1 MKLVFATHNLHK
13 LEEVKTL
20 LNSTIT
26 LLSLDDINYKD
37 EIEENET
44 TLQGNALIKAR
55 TIFNSMQENCFA
67 DDSGLLVDALN
78 GEPGVYSARYAGN
91 QKNGDDNMNK
101 LLTQLKGVHNR
112 KAHFKTVLALILDEK
127 EYLFEGIVH
136 GVIAHEMQEVLPNYV
151 TREKDAVNEDGTIQA
166 QSVDYSKLVP
176 LLIASIQEL
185 KAEIEILKNK

>member
-136 GVIAHEMQEVLPNYV
+136 GVIAHEKKGTQGFGYDPIFIP
-151 TREKDAVNEDGTIQA
+151 DG
-166 QSVDYSKLVP
+166 YSKTFAELTSSEKSTISHRSIA
-176 LLIASIQEL
+176 LKKLITFLQ
-185 KAEIEILKNK
+185 NK

>member
-44 TLQGNALIKAR
+44 TLEGNALIKAR
-55 TIFNSMQENCFA
+55 TIFNSMQGNCFA

-136 GVIAHEMQEVLPNYV
+136 GVIAHEKKGTQGFGYDPIFIPN
-151 TREKDAVNEDGTIQA
+151 G
-166 QSVDYSKLVP
+166 YSKTFAELTSSEKSTISHRSIA
-176 LLIASIQEL
+176 LKKLITFLQH
-185 KAEIEILKNK
+185 K

>member
-1 MKLVFATHNLHK
+1 MELVFATHNLHK

-20 LNSTIT
+20 LHSTIT

-136 GVIAHEMQEVLPNYV
+136 GVIAHEKKGTQGFGYDPIFIP
-151 TREKDAVNEDGTIQA
+151 DG
-166 QSVDYSKLVP
+166 YSKTFAELTSSEKSTISHRSIA
-176 LLIASIQEL
+176 LKKLITFLQH
-185 KAEIEILKNK
+185 K

>member
-136 GVIAHEMQEVLPNYV
+136 GVIAHEKKGTQGFGYDPIFIP
-151 TREKDAVNEDGTIQA
+151 DG
-166 QSVDYSKLVP
+166 YSKTFAELTSSEKSTISHRSIA
-176 LLIASIQEL
+176 LKKLITFLQH
-185 KAEIEILKNK
+185 K

>member
-20 LNSTIT
+20 LHSTIT

-44 TLQGNALIKAR
+44 TIEGNALIKAR
-55 TIFNSMQENCFA
+55 TIFNSMQGNCFA

-136 GVIAHEMQEVLPNYV
+136 GVIAHEKKGTQGFGYDPIFIP
-151 TREKDAVNEDGTIQA
+151 DG
-166 QSVDYSKLVP
+166 YSKTFAELTSSEKSTISHRSIA
-176 LLIASIQEL
+176 LKKLITFLQH
-185 KAEIEILKNK
+185 K

>member
-1 MKLVFATHNLHK
+1 MELVFATHNLHK

-20 LNSTIT
+20 LHSTIT

-37 EIEENET
+37 EIEESET
-44 TLQGNALIKAR
+44 TLEGNALIKAR
-55 TIFNSMQENCFA
+55 TIFNSMQGNCFA
-67 DDSGLLVDALN
+67 DDSGLLVEALN

-127 EYLFEGIVH
+127 EYLFEGVIS
-136 GVIAHEMQEVLPNYV
+136 GVIGY
-151 TREKDAVNEDGTIQA
+151 EKKGTQGFGYDPIFIPDG
-166 QSVDYSKLVP
+166 YSKTFAELTSSEKSTISHRSIA
-176 LLIASIQEL
+176 LKKLITFLQH
-185 KAEIEILKNK
+185 K

>member
-1 MKLVFATHNLHK
+1 MELVFATHNLHK

-20 LNSTIT
+20 LHSTIT

-44 TLQGNALIKAR
+44 TLEGNALIKAR
-55 TIFNSMQENCFA
+55 TIFNSMQGNCFA

-78 GEPGVYSARYAGN
+78 GEPGVYSARYAGS
-91 QKNGDDNMNK
+91 QKNDNDNMNK
-101 LLTQLKGVHNR
+101 LLAQLKGVHNR

-136 GVIAHEMQEVLPNYV
+136 GVIAHEKKGTQGFGYDPIFIP
-151 TREKDAVNEDGTIQA
+151 DG
-166 QSVDYSKLVP
+166 YSKTFAELTSSEKSTISHRSIA
-176 LLIASIQEL
+176 LKKLIAFLQH
-185 KAEIEILKNK
+185 K

>member
-136 GVIAHEMQEVLPNYV
+136 GVIAHEKKGTQGFGYDPIFIPN
-151 TREKDAVNEDGTIQA
+151 G
-166 QSVDYSKLVP
+166 YSKTFAELTSSEKSTISHRSIA
-176 LLIASIQEL
+176 LKKLITFLQH
-185 KAEIEILKNK
+185 K

>member
-20 LNSTIT
+20 LHSTIT

-44 TLQGNALIKAR
+44 TLEGNALIKAR
-55 TIFNSMQENCFA
+55 TIFNSMQGNCFA

-136 GVIAHEMQEVLPNYV
+136 GVIAHEKKGTQGFGYDPIFIP
-151 TREKDAVNEDGTIQA
+151 DG
-166 QSVDYSKLVP
+166 YSKTFAELTSSEKSTISHRSIA
-176 LLIASIQEL
+176 LKKLITFLQ
-185 KAEIEILKNK
+185 NK